1 MDFLPILQFRTACIN
16 VLKTPNTNDIIIFNI
31 QQQIKST
38 QVKQEAQ
45 LMLTNPRDAFRS
57 QSRPPN
63 TVMFHM
69 LGIVSTAAIVT
80 LSLRRAVFLIFDFTK
95 CHDLEIRVRGHSR

>member
-57 QSRPPN
+57 ESRPPN
-63 TVMFHM
+63 TVMFHN
-69 LGIVSTAAIVT
+69 VRYSFHCCNSNFVFKT
-80 LSLRRAVFLIFDFTK
+80 RRFSD
-95 CHDLEIRVRGHSR
+95 IRLHKMS